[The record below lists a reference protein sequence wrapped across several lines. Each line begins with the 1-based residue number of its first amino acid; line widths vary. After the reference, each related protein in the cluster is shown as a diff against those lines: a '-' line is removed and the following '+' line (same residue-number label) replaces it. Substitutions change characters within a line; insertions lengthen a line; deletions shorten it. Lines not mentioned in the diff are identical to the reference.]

1 MRTNKRRCRP
11 FRWRANIVFGKQ
23 NTRTFY
29 AIHMFW
35 KFDTIY
41 FIILSFSIRSGSHT
55 HTHTHEISLLH
66 IELKYTVTPSSSS
79 VRTHS
84 QLNRE
89 TYIANSQE
97 THHSS
102 YLESFIVN

>member
-1 MRTNKRRCRP
+1 MENKIQEHFTQYICFENLIP
-11 FRWRANIVFGKQ
+11 S
-23 NTRTFY
+23 
-29 AIHMFW
+29 
-35 KFDTIY
+35 
-41 FIILSFSIRSGSHT
+41 ILSYYLSQLEVDHIHT